1 MIHPDVDTVEFVG
14 SQIKPLEYK
23 GVKLMSYGYVNEN
36 GAIMRGPMVNQLLS
50 QFISLTNWG
59 TLDYLII
66 DMPPGTGDIQLTLC
80 QMLNVRCAVVVTT
93 PGELSYVDVGKG
105 IEMFESV
112 EVESVGVVENM
123 GYFEKGERGYEFG
136 DLIGIFF

>member
-1 MIHPDVDTVEFVG
+1 
-14 SQIKPLEYK
+14 
-23 GVKLMSYGYVNEN
+23 MSYGYVNEN

-50 QFISLTNWG
+50 QFITLTNWG

-123 GYFEKGERGYEFG
+123 GYFEKGERGYAFG
-136 DLIGIFF
+136 DLIGIFLTHETTA